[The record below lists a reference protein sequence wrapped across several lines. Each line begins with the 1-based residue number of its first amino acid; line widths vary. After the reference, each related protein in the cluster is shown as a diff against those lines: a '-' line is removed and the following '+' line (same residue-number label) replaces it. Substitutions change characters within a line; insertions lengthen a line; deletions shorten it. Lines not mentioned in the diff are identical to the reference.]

1 MFKSLK
7 KHVDRIVTC
16 TKPPKTYTW
25 ESPQTTGHSG
35 IHGRVGNP
43 YATLLFY
50 TPFHFLGLLSR
61 LSLNLQLVQVSW
73 GICNQV
79 QIVNLRRLHS
89 LKHSQQ
95 FCGTLRFSVF
105 VALKM
110 KALSILLLIFMILAS
125 LPALFCDT
133 DPQDGN
139 YTTLVSE
146 TFYSY
151 LD

>member
-1 MFKSLK
+1 
-7 KHVDRIVTC
+7 
-16 TKPPKTYTW
+16 
-25 ESPQTTGHSG
+25 
-35 IHGRVGNP
+35 
-43 YATLLFY
+43 
-50 TPFHFLGLLSR
+50 
-61 LSLNLQLVQVSW
+61 
-73 GICNQV
+73 
-79 QIVNLRRLHS
+79 
-89 LKHSQQ
+89 
-95 FCGTLRFSVF
+95 VF

-110 KALSILLLIFMILAS
+110 KALSILLLIFMILGS